1 MRRAVNACVGVALM
15 VLFIAPRPL
24 SPAQSSIA
32 KGQQKAPSPVQEFA
46 VVSASRVDRAES
58 TLSRIEYRPDETGL
72 VVILK
77 RTSTDEIMVHSTD
90 FVLAFESEDEIPR
103 RPCTGISYGMKSP
116 EDGIRWS
123 GLGYSV
129 SRWWIKP
136 GESYFALLFTVPKNV
151 STFSLHRSVPY
162 SAIFTETKRPIK

>member
-15 VLFIAPRPL
+15 VVFIATRPL
-24 SPAQSSIA
+24 SPAQSTIA

-58 TLSRIEYRPDETGL
+58 GVGSTLTRLEYRPDETGL

-77 RTSTDEIMVHSTD
+77 RTSTDEITVYSTD
-90 FVLAFESEDEIPR
+90 FVLAFESKDEIPR
-103 RPCTGISYGMKSP
+103 RSCTGISYGMKSP
-116 EDGIRWS
+116 DDGIRWS

-129 SRWWIKP
+129 SRFWIKP

-151 STFSLHRSVPY
+151 STFRS
-162 SAIFTETKRPIK
+162 AAAR